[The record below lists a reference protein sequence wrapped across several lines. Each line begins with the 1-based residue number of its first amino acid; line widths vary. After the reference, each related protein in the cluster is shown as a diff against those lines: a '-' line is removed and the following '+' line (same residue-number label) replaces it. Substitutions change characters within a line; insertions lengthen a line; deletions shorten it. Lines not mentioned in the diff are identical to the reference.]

1 MCDCAE
7 QIHGRLIVRKIQD
20 DRSDFVWTFGKRA
33 QCLLLGRGV
42 HEFTPATGRGML
54 NRQVALG
61 IVDSNDKEGFHVA
74 RLRREEIPRLGIDW
88 HSLCR
93 ICATA
98 ERAFRQ
104 SWPVRLRNARFAH
117 YLATHGERGA
127 RPSCQLSGMNLIRAA
142 VTRTLRRSA
151 LVFSMLL
158 ISGCASFEG
167 ATGHLTPTEKMVWS
181 TYAIGTQKGLATC
194 VVVNRSGN
202 FFPVLITSAHVLSV
216 APHGPFF
223 IAARVP
229 GEDGN
234 TSVALLEFQPS
245 ASAEPAYVRHPDY
258 DVAAIEVP
266 IPPEIAAQLALP
278 SFINEKAIGA
288 RADAPRVGE
297 DVSVLGFPQV
307 FPGTTGAFP
316 VLRAGRIASYSVGRQ
331 REWGKFL
338 INTSVYPGDSGAP
351 VFAAR
356 RRGRPHLIGMVSER
370 IGPRGGA
377 VPLAVAID
385 ARVIRETL
393 QLLNAK
399 EATVASVTTAKSNL
413 RTRPHAKASVR
424 LLGAPSNWM
433 PNASA
438 HTRGAPHR

>member
-1 MCDCAE
+1 
-7 QIHGRLIVRKIQD
+7 
-20 DRSDFVWTFGKRA
+20 
-33 QCLLLGRGV
+33 
-42 HEFTPATGRGML
+42 
-54 NRQVALG
+54 
-61 IVDSNDKEGFHVA
+61 
-74 RLRREEIPRLGIDW
+74 
-88 HSLCR
+88 
-93 ICATA
+93 
-98 ERAFRQ
+98 
-104 SWPVRLRNARFAH
+104 
-117 YLATHGERGA
+117 
-127 RPSCQLSGMNLIRAA
+127 MNLIGAA
-142 VTRTLRRSA
+142 VIRTLRRSA
-151 LVFSMLL
+151 LVFFLLL

-167 ATGHLTPTEKMVWS
+167 TTGQLTPTEKMVWS

-223 IAARVP
+223 IAARTP
-229 GEDGN
+229 AAGGN
-234 TSVALLEFQPS
+234 PSVALLEFQPS
-245 ASAEPAYVRHPDY
+245 FSAEPAYVRHPDY

-278 SFINEKAIGA
+278 SFINEKEIGA
-288 RADAPRVGE
+288 RADAPHVGD

-316 VLRAGRIASYSVGRQ
+316 VLRAGRIASYSAGPQ
-331 REWGKFL
+331 SDWDKFL

-356 RRGRPHLIGMVSER
+356 RRGRPHLIGMVAER
-370 IGPRGGA
+370 IGPRGGV

-413 RTRPHAKASVR
+413 RTRPHTKASVR
-424 LLGAPSNWM
+424 LLGSPPKWM
-433 PNASA
+433 PNASG
-438 HTRGAPHR
+438 HTRGGPHR

>member
-1 MCDCAE
+1 MSRAA
-7 QIHGRLIVRKIQD
+7 VTVPF
-20 DRSDFVWTFGKRA
+20 RS
-33 QCLLLGRGV
+33 
-42 HEFTPATGRGML
+42 
-54 NRQVALG
+54 
-61 IVDSNDKEGFHVA
+61 
-74 RLRREEIPRLGIDW
+74 
-88 HSLCR
+88 
-93 ICATA
+93 
-98 ERAFRQ
+98 
-104 SWPVRLRNARFAH
+104 ARFAH
-117 YLATHGERGA
+117 DLATQGEHCAGER
-127 RPSCQLSGMNLIRAA
+127 CLLSGMNLICAA
-142 VTRTLRRSA
+142 VSRTLRPWP
-151 LVFSMLL
+151 LVLSMLAL
-158 ISGCASFEG
+158 SGCALFG
-167 ATGHLTPTEKMVWS
+167 PVTGRGLTPTEKMVWS

-245 ASAEPAYVRHPDY
+245 ASTEPAYVRHPDY

-307 FPGTTGAFP
+307 FPGTKGAFP

-331 REWGKFL
+331 SEWGKFL
-338 INTSVYPGDSGAP
+338 INTNVYPGDSGAP

-356 RRGRPHLIGMVSER
+356 RRGRPHLIGMVAER
-370 IGPRGGA
+370 IGPRGGV

-413 RTRPHAKASVR
+413 RTRPHAKAGVR
-424 LLGAPSNWM
+424 LLGAPSNWV